1 MAIQFREHRG
11 NSLAIVCVV
20 ITLGIVLRL
29 WAALRGHN
37 FDVDSYRIVA
47 DIVAAGGNVYAETRR
62 YNYGPIWFHILHYL
76 DVIPWPGVDA
86 LTSLRIKVAE
96 FLTVV
101 DLCIYFFLL
110 RRYSNAVAALFF
122 LNPISVLITGY
133 HSQFDNLAV
142 LLALIAVA
150 DYHEEKGVGVRLSC
164 LIGIGLSL
172 SVKHLLFVFPL
183 WMAFRERIWSRRL
196 FVLLVPYLVFM
207 SGFVFY
213 LPQGLQGII
222 SNVFLYKSFDN
233 APFWAIFAPS
243 VVFNAFPKIDLFISA
258 LALLGIWA
266 RQKSPL
272 ESLHLYLISLVTFSS
287 AIANQYLSIPTAS
300 IAVFWN
306 WAYALYSLVGGLY
319 LTVEGNGL
327 HLEYVRN
334 LLHWNGSTGYHWLIF
349 LLAIGLL
356 FTVLGKQR
364 AGTYFR
370 NCVGFMRS
378 RIQEARVQ
386 INAPW

>member
-1 MAIQFREHRG
+1 MAIHFREHRD
-11 NSLAIVCVV
+11 NSVAIVCLVV
-20 ITLGIVLRL
+20 TLGIVLRL
-29 WAALRGHN
+29 WAALQGHN

-47 DIVAAGGNVYAETRR
+47 DIVASGGNVYAETRR

-76 DVIPWPGVDA
+76 DMIPWPGVDA

-110 RRYSNAVAALFF
+110 RRYSNTVAALFF
-122 LNPISVLITGY
+122 LNPISILITGY

-150 DYHEEKGVGVRLSC
+150 GYHEEKSVGVRLAC

-172 SVKHLLFVFPL
+172 SVKHILFVFPVWL
-183 WMAFRERIWSRRL
+183 AFRERVWSRRL
-196 FVLLVPYLVFM
+196 FVLLVPYLIFM
-207 SGFVFY
+207 SGFLFY

-222 SNVFLYKSFDN
+222 SNVFLYKSFNN
-233 APFWAIFAPS
+233 APFWAIFAPNI
-243 VVFNAFPKIDLFISA
+243 VFNAAPKIHLFICA
-258 LALLGIWA
+258 LALLGMWA
-266 RQKSPL
+266 RRKSPL
-272 ESLHLYLISLVTFSS
+272 ESLHLYLIALVTFSS

-306 WAYALYSLVGGLY
+306 WAYALYSIVGGLF

-327 HLEYVRN
+327 HLAFARD
-334 LLHWNGSTGYHWLIF
+334 LLHWNGSNGYQWLIF

-356 FTVLGKQR
+356 LTIRGKQK
-364 AGTYFR
+364 AGIYFR
-370 NCVGFMRS
+370 NCLEFMRL
-378 RIQEARVQ
+378 RIREVRVQ